1 MTTPMI
7 ILLATDDKRL
17 QSKAERLFA
26 GQNST
31 TIRLVTTADEVLQ
44 HCTRLPS
51 ESEKKT
57 EYIFIDLDAKE
68 FNAYELALE
77 IKERAAEALIVAAS
91 LGIDPSIIQKT
102 KLYRIDRVLQRYKF
116 EELLKNIATGM
127 QGDEVNSANQGI
139 SIM

>member
-17 QSKAERLFA
+17 QNKVERLFA
-26 GQNST
+26 GQYAT
-31 TIRLVTTADEVLQ
+31 TIRLVTSADEVLR
-44 HCTRLPS
+44 HYTPS
-51 ESEKKT
+51 ESEKKM
-57 EYIFIDLDAKE
+57 EYVFIDLDAKD
-68 FNAYELALE
+68 FNAYELARE
-77 IKERAAEALIVAAS
+77 IKERAAEVLIVAAS

-127 QGDEVNSANQGI
+127 QGDEVNGANQSI

>member
-1 MTTPMI
+1 MI

-17 QSKAERLFA
+17 QNKAERLFA
-26 GQNST
+26 GHNST

-44 HCTRLPS
+44 QCARLPS

-68 FNAYELALE
+68 FNAYELARE
-77 IKERAAEALIVAAS
+77 IKERAAEVLIVAAS

-127 QGDEVNSANQGI
+127 PGDEVNSAN
-139 SIM
+139 